1 MIRVLLTG
9 AGDIANALEKKLKD
23 EFFFL
28 NPTKGE
34 LDVAD
39 KSSVSAYFK
48 KIGSIDVVVNLAGT
62 LYSSSII
69 ESDAESWIRD
79 INVNLVGTYL
89 VNRESIMSNPNVKII
104 NVSSTAAYNSY
115 FDWSS
120 YCASKAGVI
129 KISNALAIEGYDVI
143 TLCPGAIDTKIRNGL
158 SINNTNVMSIEESL
172 VPMINALKG
181 KYQSG
186 DIIFYRKNELK
197 TIREI

>member
-1 MIRVLLTG
+1 MRVLLTG
-9 AGDIANALEKKLKD
+9 AGDIANALEEKLKD
-23 EFFFL
+23 EYFFL

-69 ESDAESWIRD
+69 ESDTESWIRD

-129 KISNALAIEGYDVI
+129 KISNALAIEGYDVT

-172 VPMINALKG
+172 VPVINALKG

-186 DIIFYRKNELK
+186 DIILYRKNELK